1 MKPSSL
7 VSVMAGLDPAI
18 QLGRIGKKRVSVGR
32 MNEKAQ
38 RASTAIGDRVAWM
51 AGSSPAMTWT
61 SARAGAIG
69 TTMENGH
76 GA

>member
-1 MKPSSL
+1 LKLASL
-7 VSVMAGLDPAI
+7 IAVMAGLDPAI
-18 QLGRIGKKRVSVGR
+18 QVGRIGKKQLSVGR

-38 RASTAIGDRVAWM
+38 RASAAIGDGVAWM